1 MRKIKITALFIA
13 LLPLIIYSQAIN
25 EDIIKFSRVLNL
37 IEATYVD
44 TVNRSQLTTTAIVS
58 MLKELDPHSY
68 YISKED
74 LVKVNESMQGS
85 FEGIGVQF
93 HILNDTVT
101 IVSPISGGPSEK
113 VGIIAGDR
121 IVKVDGEIIAGVG
134 INNEKVY
141 KLLRGEKGTK
151 VTLGIKRIGIENI
164 EYYLVTRDKIPMH
177 SLDAAYMIS
186 PDVGYIKLNQFSAT
200 TFKEYQDAMKNLQKT
215 GAKNLI
221 LDLTNNGGGFM
232 NMAVDLANE
241 FLEKDKM
248 IVYSEGLK
256 VPTENFKATNKGGLL
271 TGKLII
277 MVDEGSASASEI
289 VAGAVQDWDRGVIV
303 GRRTFGKGLVQKQY
317 NLPDASAIRLTIARY
332 HTPTGRVVQRHYD
345 KNDKD
350 YFKDYS
356 RRITR
361 GELFSAD
368 SIDFPDSLKYST
380 LTLKRTVYGGGGI
393 MPDIFV
399 PVDTTTYTS
408 FHRILNR
415 KSVLYQFVLSYLDI
429 HRDKIKKVYKTGDEF
444 VKKFVV
450 SNELINEMLEYAKKS
465 EITPEEGDMERSEE
479 AIKIH
484 LKALLARNLYDQ
496 NAFYKIWNEFDPIYR
511 TACEIIT
518 DNKAY
523 NEVFK

>member
-1 MRKIKITALFIA
+1 MRKIKILAITLAF
-13 LLPLIIYSQAIN
+13 LPLKPYSQTIN
-25 EDIIKFSRVLNL
+25 QDIIKFSRVLNL
-37 IEATYVD
+37 IEEIYVD

-74 LVKVNESMQGS
+74 LSKVNEEMSGS

-121 IVKVDGEIIAGVG
+121 IVSVDGENIAGNG
-134 INNEKVY
+134 ITNEKVF
-141 KLLRGEKGTK
+141 KMLRGEKGTK
-151 VTLGIKRIGIENI
+151 VTLGIKRISVEKT
-164 EYYLVTRDKIPMH
+164 EYYVVTRDKIPMH
-177 SLDAAYMIS
+177 SLDAAYIIGS
-186 PDVGYIKLNQFSAT
+186 DIGYIKLNRFSAT
-200 TFKEYQDAMKNLQKT
+200 TFKEYQDAMKDLQKK

-241 FLEKDKM
+241 FLEKDKL

-256 VPTENFKATNKGGLL
+256 VPTENFKATFKGGLL
-271 TGKLII
+271 TGKLVI

-289 VAGAVQDWDRGVIV
+289 VAGAIQDWDRGVIV

-345 KNDKD
+345 KNDKE
-350 YFKDYS
+350 YFKDLS
-356 RRITR
+356 KRITK

-380 LTLKRTVYGGGGI
+380 LKLGRTVYGGGGI
-393 MPDIFV
+393 MPDVFV
-399 PVDTTTYTS
+399 PVDTTSYTA
-408 FHRILNR
+408 FHRKLNR
-415 KSVLYQFVLSYLDI
+415 KSILYQFVISYLDNN
-429 HRDKIKKVYKTGDEF
+429 RDIIKKMYKTGDDFE
-444 VKKFVV
+444 KKFIV
-450 SNELINEMLEYAKKS
+450 SDDFINEMLEYAKKS
-465 EITPEEGDMERSEE
+465 DITPEEGDMERSEKS
-479 AIKIH
+479 IKVQ

-496 NAFYKIWNEFDPIYR
+496 NTFYKVFNELDHIYR
-511 TACEIIT
+511 VACEIIT

-523 NEVFK
+523 NEVLK